1 MEAIGL
7 ELGGT
12 HNYLQVSFSNVINF
26 DEKLMWLMI
35 SIGLLCGVIVP
46 QRYNLGTIWDSC
58 REKKHSDQC

>member
-26 DEKLMWLMI
+26 DEKLMWLI

-46 QRYNLGTIWDSC
+46 QRYILRTIWDSC